1 MKSFNN
7 PVIDSSELPRYEE
20 VALTPVSDLY
30 WRVILINFFISLL
43 IAGGF
48 LAGIIVIAGPSA
60 NYFLPV
66 FFVFILFFAGIYWLQ
81 KRAFQRR
88 GYAVRRHDIIYRR
101 GTLATLTTVI
111 PFQRIQHVN
120 VNEGVF
126 SRAYGLAQL
135 QIFTAGG
142 AGSDIKISGLL
153 HEDAVKIKELILNQM
168 SKDEI

>member
-1 MKSFNN
+1 MNSFSN
-7 PVIDSSELPRYEE
+7 PVIESSELPRYEE
-20 VALTPVSDLY
+20 VLLTPVSDIY
-30 WRVILINFFISLL
+30 WRVLLINFFISLFFVGAL
-43 IAGGF
+43 VV
-48 LAGIIVIAGPSA
+48 GIIVIASPLR
-60 NYFLPV
+60 NYLPIIV
-66 FFVFILFFAGIYWLQ
+66 VLFILLWAGIYWLQ

-88 GYAVRRHDIIYRR
+88 GYAVRQHDIIYRR
-101 GTLATLTTVI
+101 GAFATLTTVI

-153 HEDAVKIKELILNQM
+153 HEDAVKIKELILNRM
-168 SKDEI
+168 TNDEI